1 MPWHASRLLWCF
13 VVPGAPLFIFHCCGC
28 PADSS
33 KPYNPSN
40 TRVHHVF
47 DFASRLHTSKTG
59 VCPNL
64 PETARRRASRA
75 MGLADQP
82 PGEQPAATQ
91 RPFDHD
97 SRRRRVRGTLR
108 PETRRL
114 LTNSPALATASGT
127 PSVHESDP
135 TLLSSLYAHGLHQS
149 LCVDLFQSG

>member
-1 MPWHASRLLWCF
+1 MQVAGCCLLWCMMVPPRSSF
-13 VVPGAPLFIFHCCGC
+13 IVVGALLIQASLTIPR
-28 PADSS
+28 
-33 KPYNPSN
+33 

-47 DFASRLHTSKTG
+47 DFAACLHTSKTG

-97 SRRRRVRGTLR
+97 SRRRRVHDTLR